1 MLRRKPFGLLLP
13 GAHLIEREFKVMQAL
28 RGSLVPVPEVYAFC
42 DDPQVIGSAFYVME
56 FVDGEIFVDP
66 RLPQRS
72 PADRAKIFDGL
83 NQMVANLHSIDY
95 SAAGLADF
103 GRRSNFME
111 RQVALWSRQYRASQ
125 TQEISSMDRLIEW
138 LPAGIPYVE
147 ELSIFHGDL
156 RLDNVVFDR
165 TELRPIALLDWELST
180 LGHPLA
186 DFGYHVITWRLPNA
200 LFRGL
205 GDVDLTALSIPSER
219 GIRCCLL

>member
-1 MLRRKPFGLLLP
+1 
-13 GAHLIEREFKVMQAL
+13 
-28 RGSLVPVPEVYAFC
+28 
-42 DDPQVIGSAFYVME
+42 
-56 FVDGEIFVDP
+56 
-66 RLPQRS
+66 
-72 PADRAKIFDGL
+72 
-83 NQMVANLHSIDY
+83 
-95 SAAGLADF
+95 
-103 GRRSNFME
+103 ME

-205 GDVDLTALSIPSER
+205 SDVDLTALSIPSEPEYVAAYCR
-219 GIRCCLL
+219 RTGRRNIENWNYYLVYGLFRLAAILQGVAKRAAGGNASDENAAILGAKARPIADLAWKSVREQ